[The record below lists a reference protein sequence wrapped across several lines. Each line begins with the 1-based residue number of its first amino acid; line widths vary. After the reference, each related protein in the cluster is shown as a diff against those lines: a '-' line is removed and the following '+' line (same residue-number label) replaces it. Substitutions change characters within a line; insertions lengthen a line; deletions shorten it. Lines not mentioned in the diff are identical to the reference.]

1 MAMLIPLK
9 GPKMLWQFEEL
20 GFDKSIFSCGD
31 GSVPTPY
38 GNDRCKT
45 DNKAP
50 TWNYQTIPARKNLY
64 NAISKLIAL
73 KKYSTM
79 ESDNYSYDAS
89 GTGKFLKV
97 TGDTMNVIIAANFDM
112 NSLNIKPQFQNNGWW
127 YDYMTGDS
135 INVTSADY
143 NIALSAGDYKVYT
156 SKNLNKNVTIDNLNI
171 DNSALSI
178 KSTAVDTSIILTSN
192 RSWVISNPN
201 SWVTITS
208 MSGSGNTKLGISVAA
223 NTAPVSRTANINI
236 QAGSVYKQLQINQLG
251 YSGIENIE
259 KEVFEIYPNPSD
271 NGKFSVRLLEKNNSP
286 FKLAVYDILGKE
298 LAVFE
303 NEKLYISGGEII
315 ELDLS
320 NTIQR
325 KSGLYFIKLFYEE
338 GTYLEKVLIQ

>member
-1 MAMLIPLK
+1 
-9 GPKMLWQFEEL
+9 
-20 GFDKSIFSCGD
+20 
-31 GSVPTPY
+31 
-38 GNDRCKT
+38 
-45 DNKAP
+45 
-50 TWNYQTIPARKNLY
+50 
-64 NAISKLIAL
+64 
-73 KKYSTM
+73 
-79 ESDNYSYDAS
+79 
-89 GTGKFLKV
+89 
-97 TGDTMNVIIAANFDM
+97 
-112 NSLNIKPQFQNNGWW
+112 
-127 YDYMTGDS
+127 MTGDS